1 MGAEVKQFAV
11 IGLGRFGMSL
21 CKELSEQGAQVLAID
36 IDEVSVKKAAEVAA
50 QAVVADCSNEETVA
64 ELQLESY
71 DVVMVSIGDDLNASI
86 LTTLVL
92 KDAGVKSVWVKAKD
106 KYHAKILNK
115 IGANKVITPEQDMG
129 IRVAR
134 SMLDARIFEYLDLG
148 SGLALVEV
156 IVSFHHLGRHLNE
169 HPCCS
174 TDDCTLLALKRGS
187 EILKNPEPETT
198 LETGDI
204 LLIVG
209 PEEKLNTVLKR
220 L

>member
-1 MGAEVKQFAV
+1 MGAEIKQFAV
-11 IGLGRFGMSL
+11 IGLGRFGMSV
-21 CKELSEQGAQVLAID
+21 CQELAEQGSQVLAID
-36 IDEVSVKKAAEVAA
+36 LDEAAVNKASEIVS

-64 ELQLESY
+64 ELQLEDY
-71 DVVMVSIGDDLNASI
+71 DVVMVAIGEDLNASI

-92 KDAGVKSVWVKAKD
+92 KDSGVKSVWVKAKD

-129 IRVAR
+129 VRVAR
-134 SMLDARIFEYLDLG
+134 SMIDKRVFEYLDLG

-156 IVSFHHLGRHLNE
+156 IVSFHNLGRRLDE
-169 HPCCS
+169 HPCCAK
-174 TDDCTLLALKRGS
+174 DQCTLLGLKRGT
-187 EILKNPEPETT
+187 EILKAPEPDTI

-209 PEEKLNTVLKR
+209 PEEKLNEALKR